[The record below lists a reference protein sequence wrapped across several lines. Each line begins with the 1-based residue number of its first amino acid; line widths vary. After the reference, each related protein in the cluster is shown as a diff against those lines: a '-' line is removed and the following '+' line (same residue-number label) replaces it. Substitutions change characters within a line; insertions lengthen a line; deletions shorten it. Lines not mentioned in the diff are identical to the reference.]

1 MKLIVDSNR
10 IVAALIKDSYSRKIL
25 LHGNLELLTIQVS
38 EKDIEKYKQDILKKA
53 KLTEYQFNLI
63 YERLQE
69 KFTHLDD
76 GIIETKMKEAKKIMD
91 PIDKDDTPFIAAA
104 LATKSAVWSDD
115 KHFEKQ
121 DKVKILKTKEL
132 IKLLQD

>member
-38 EKDIEKYKQDILKKA
+38 EKDIEKYKQGILKKA
-53 KLTEYQFNLI
+53 KLTEYQFKVI
-63 YERLQE
+63 YEKLQE
-69 KFTHLDD
+69 KFTLLDD

-91 PIDKDDTPFIAAA
+91 SIDKDDTPFIAAA
-104 LATKSAVWSDD
+104 LATKSDIWSDD

-121 DKVKILKTKEL
+121 DKIKILKTKEL